1 MGGFEGDV
9 VCCGVE
15 WRGSMRRDQL
25 SNIGH
30 FVKFIR
36 SFITLDLI
44 KTNYVKGNKKGFIKK
59 VSNGTQNMFYNKR

>member
-1 MGGFEGDV
+1 
-9 VCCGVE
+9 
-15 WRGSMRRDQL
+15 MRRDQL